1 MKTLRSLSAKL
12 LRKKSRQFNP
22 LLLKEELH
30 YSVVALKSEN
40 QKYSGQIKSAKFSC
54 FYKNEG
60 KAVFIDAE
68 CVQSIH

>member
-40 QKYSGQIKSAKFSC
+40 QKYSG
-54 FYKNEG
+54 
-60 KAVFIDAE
+60 
-68 CVQSIH
+68 